1 MKILHLPPM
10 LQHGVARGT
19 ARRAVRF
26 GRPYRG
32 RLGLL
37 LAVVILDALLAA
49 SVPLLFGLIV
59 NAIIAKNHGQII
71 GLAIAL
77 AAVAVLDQ
85 LLGVT
90 SVFLSARIGQGITFD
105 LRSAVYEHIQKL
117 PLAFFTRTPTGALM
131 SRLDNDVAGAQQAFT
146 DLSSVVVSNAL
157 ILIVSFGVMFAL
169 SWQFALLTLVSL
181 PVGGLIVRFARTR
194 VAGLSWANLQALSN
208 MSTHMSERFNVGGS
222 LLVTLFGR
230 RHVEAQ
236 KFNRLS
242 GEVRD
247 IQVKVAV
254 YGRSFSAILLVV
266 SGLVTALIFGW
277 GGILAANGTIK
288 AGTVVALVTY
298 LGRIYGPLISLGGL
312 PIDVVNALVSF
323 ERLFEVL
330 DVPVG
335 LGERPGAIDIP
346 PGPATVLVDDVN
358 FAYPGREGNSIPSLE
373 DGSPPE
379 TLTETAVLSDVS
391 FDIAPGQLVA
401 LLGHTGAGKTT
412 ISYLIRR
419 LYDVSSGSVSVN
431 GVDVRDATARSLQE
445 RIGMVTQ
452 DVHLFHD
459 TIRANLLY
467 RAARRVR
474 RGPATRARRGPVAHD
489 GGPAARR
496 PRDRRRRPGLPPL
509 GGREATPGP
518 GPHDAGHAVGR
529 RVGRGHGVAGHGHR
543 AGGPTRPRGRP
554 GRAHVVGHR
563 APAFDHPAGRPDPR
577 PRPRAHR
584 RARHPRRA
592 SGSAGPLLRA
602 LHGAVRRLGVA
613 GTDQRRTGLSA
624 ETATGPR
631 EAGRLSEIFSGARRS
646 LDRRRCALEA
656 DLDAD
661 VQQRADAEE
670 NVAVKN
676 AGTAHSEFRKR
687 PELGKRRG
695 LVLFRHVIRHW

>member
-1 MKILHLPPM
+1 M

-19 ARRAVRF
+19 AKRAVRF

-32 RLGLL
+32 RLAFLL
-37 LAVVILDALLAA
+37 SIVVLDALLAA

-59 NAIIAKNHGQII
+59 NAMFARNHGQII

-77 AAVAVLDQ
+77 AVVAVLDQ
-85 LLGVT
+85 VFGVT

-105 LRSAVYEHIQKL
+105 LRSAVYQHTQKL

-157 ILIVSFGVMFAL
+157 ILVVSFAVMFAL
-169 SWQFALLTLVSL
+169 SWQFALLTLVAL
-181 PVGGLIVRFARTR
+181 PVGGLIVRFARRR

-208 MSTHMSERFNVGGS
+208 MSTHMNERFNVGGS

-230 RHVEAQ
+230 RQEEAE
-236 KFNRLS
+236 KFDRLS

-247 IQVKVAV
+247 VQVKVAV
-254 YGRSFSAILLVV
+254 YSRSFSAILLVV

-277 GGILAANGTIK
+277 GGVLAANGTIK
-288 AGTVVALVTY
+288 AGTVVALATY

-335 LGERPGAIDIP
+335 LSERPGAIDIP
-346 PGPATVLVDDVN
+346 PGPATVLVDDVA

-373 DGSPPE
+373 TDSGGE
-379 TLTETAVLSDVS
+379 TEPGTTVLSDVS
-391 FDIAPGQLVA
+391 FDVAPGQLVA

-412 ISYLIRR
+412 VSYLIRR
-419 LYDVSSGSVSVN
+419 LYDVSAGSVSIN

-467 RAARRVR
+467 ARPDASDEDLRRVLGEAQLLATVDELPDGLETVVGD
-474 RGPATRARRGPVAHD
+474 RGFRLSGGEKQRLALARMM
-489 GGPAARR
+489 
-496 PRDRRRRPGLPPL
+496 L
-509 GGREATPGP
+509 GTPSVVVLDEAT
-518 GPHDAGHAVGR
+518 
-529 RVGRGHGVAGHGHR
+529 
-543 AGGPTRPRGRP
+543 
-554 GRAHVVGHR
+554 
-563 APAFDHPAGRPDPR
+563 
-577 PRPRAHR
+577 
-584 RARHPRRA
+584 A
-592 SGSAGPLLRA
+592 SL
-602 LHGAVRRLGVA
+602 
-613 GTDQRRTGLSA
+613 D
-624 ETATGPR
+624 TATEQAVQR
-631 EAGRLSEIFSGARRS
+631 
-646 LDRRRCALEA
+646 ALEA
-656 DLDAD
+656 ALAGRTSL
-661 VQQRADAEE
+661 VIAHRLSTIRRAD
-670 NVAVKN
+670 
-676 AGTAHSEFRKR
+676 
-687 PELGKRRG
+687 LI
-695 LVLFRHVIRHW
+695 LVLDHGRIVERGTHDQLLAQRGRYFELYTAQFAASA